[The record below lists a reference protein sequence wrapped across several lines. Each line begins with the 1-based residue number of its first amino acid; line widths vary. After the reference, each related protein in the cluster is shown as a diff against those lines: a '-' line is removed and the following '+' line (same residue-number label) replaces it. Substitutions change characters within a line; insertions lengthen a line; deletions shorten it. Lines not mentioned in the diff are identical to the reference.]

1 MTQPAETA
9 LMLAHSTAYFRVW
22 NGQPEML
29 LQHGCDAG
37 AAYIVGRAELEAVAE
52 QLRLLLQHN
61 AGAMRL
67 DAAGGQSV

>member
-9 LMLAHSTAYFRVW
+9 LRLAHSTAHFRVW
-22 NGQPEML
+22 NGHPEML
-29 LQHGCDAG
+29 LEHGCDAG

-61 AGAMRL
+61 AAGKAP
-67 DAAGGQSV
+67 AAPADGRP